1 MYISSYSY
9 SFDPLYVASLVRQP
23 LFHII
28 ILFAEDRSWYV
39 TCGRMAYSV
48 PVYPPHPLTLP
59 CTLKEVN
66 VCTVTQLIKKSV
78 ITQED
83 RECTDVVQ

>member
-1 MYISSYSY
+1 M
-9 SFDPLYVASLVRQP
+9 
-23 LFHII
+23 
-28 ILFAEDRSWYV
+28 